1 MIRSLAILIGRLAGI
16 LLPAPLRHWGRA
28 MQAEIGL
35 IHGALAA
42 LVFALGCLGCAI
54 RQVVFHHILHPIAM
68 PFAMAAGA
76 LAEREEFSMRVRST
90 LLHRPRTLAALCAV
104 SAVGLGMIYL
114 TTAGAPAR
122 YLAMNGAALL
132 LGFVVLGILSMANRA
147 GLTANGVVAIA
158 LAAALFLTSVFG
170 LSSDGVTRWVSVSG
184 IALQPSLVLLPAL
197 ILSFARC
204 RDRLSTIAIAIASL
218 ALALQPD
225 RAMAG
230 ALFAGLVTLAW
241 VHRERNVHV
250 ALVAALIGM
259 IVTLLRP
266 DNAPAALYVDQIFYS
281 SFDVSALA
289 GLAVVTGAVLMIVPA
304 IAGALLGTARREIYA
319 VFGVFWL
326 AVIVAA
332 ALGNYPTPLVGYGGS
347 AILGYII
354 SLTGLP
360 ATTAAAGLTEAPAT
374 PSSEADESG
383 DLRTSLRYAL

>member
-42 LVFALGCLGCAI
+42 FVFALGCLGCAI
-54 RQVVFHHILHPIAM
+54 RQAIFHHILHPIAM

-76 LAEREEFSMRVRST
+76 LAEREEFSMRILSS

-104 SAVGLGMIYL
+104 GAVGLGMIYM
-114 TTAGAPAR
+114 TMAGAPVR

-132 LGFVVLGILSMANRA
+132 LGLVLLGVLSMANRA
-147 GLTANGVVAIA
+147 GLTATGVVNIA
-158 LAAALFLTSVFG
+158 LAIALFLTSLLG

-184 IALQPSLVLLPAL
+184 FALQPSLILLPAL

-204 RDRLSTIAIAIASL
+204 RDRLSTIAVAIAAL

-230 ALFAGLVTLAW
+230 ALFAGVVALAW
-241 VHRERNVHV
+241 VHRERNVHA

-266 DNAPAALYVDQIFYS
+266 DNAPAAPYVDQIFYS

-289 GLAVVTGAVLMIVPA
+289 GLAVVAGAMLMLVPA
-304 IAGALLGTARREIYA
+304 IVGTLFCTTRREVYA

-360 ATTAAAGLTEAPAT
+360 TTTVAAGLTETPAT
-374 PSSEADESG
+374 PPSEVDESG